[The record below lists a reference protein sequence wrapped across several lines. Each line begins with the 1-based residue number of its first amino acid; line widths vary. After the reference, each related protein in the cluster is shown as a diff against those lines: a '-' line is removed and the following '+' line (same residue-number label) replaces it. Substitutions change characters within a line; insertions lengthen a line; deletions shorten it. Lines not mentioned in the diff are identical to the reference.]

1 MKQGL
6 VLQVGD
12 DKKKKRET
20 GCKWLGESPGGRVPE
35 FRAVASLELNVTIR
49 PLRILTPAT
58 IYSGP
63 KQEAEKRQLGI
74 IKPQNT
80 NAIQNQVPSPGRVQM
95 RVDTKKIK

>member
-1 MKQGL
+1 M
-6 VLQVGD
+6 
-12 DKKKKRET
+12 
-20 GCKWLGESPGGRVPE
+20 PE

-63 KQEAEKRQLGI
+63 KHEAEKRQLGI